1 MKGRKIKEVA
11 KLIYTKL
18 GKIKYPKLGKIIIEI
33 IFGPLYDK
41 VGKL

>member
-1 MKGRKIKEVA
+1 MKGRKIKEVV

-18 GKIKYPKLGKIIIEI
+18 GKIKYPKLGKLILEN
-33 IFGPLYDK
+33 FFSPLYDK